1 MTTEK
6 TNNSQNIAFANSKQT
21 ESKKELNQKTSVE
34 FSTSVVL
41 GVLII
46 VLLAATAYYGL
57 VR

>member
-6 TNNSQNIAFANSKQT
+6 ANNSQNIASATSEQS

-34 FSTSVVL
+34 FSVSLVL
-41 GVLII
+41 GVLLII
-46 VLLAATAYYGL
+46 LLAATAYYGL

>member
-6 TNNSQNIAFANSKQT
+6 AKDSKNIVSATSGQS

-34 FSTSVVL
+34 FSVSILL
-41 GVLII
+41 GVVVI
-46 VLLAATAYYGL
+46 VLVAATAYYGL

>member
-6 TNNSQNIAFANSKQT
+6 AKNSKNIASATSGQS

-34 FSTSVVL
+34 FSVSILIGIVV
-41 GVLII
+41 I
-46 VLLAATAYYGL
+46 VLVAATAYYGL